1 MTEGMRNGE
10 KAAGVLFYDWVPSY
24 NKDMQSWQWVSPQRI
39 FTAIRPHMHGN
50 ETILDLGIG
59 TGLLSSLFKKHTDAY
74 VTGIDACSKMLK
86 KCRKAA
92 AADRLV
98 KGDFDRQALPFLGG
112 EFDAVVCSGALEF
125 VGNILFL
132 SREIARVTRQGGLVA
147 LTYQLAARN
156 DIEEQDT
163 ERCYLMRAHSHVYI
177 RQQLEEAGIDI
188 LDQQDFD
195 GYRPEWNGGQPVRYG
210 LTLGRVS

>member
-1 MTEGMRNGE
+1 MRNGE
-10 KAAGVLFYDWVPSY
+10 KTASALFCDWVPSY
-24 NKDMQSWQWVSPQRI
+24 DKDMQTWQWVSPQKI

-59 TGLLSSLFKKHTDAY
+59 TGLLSSLLKKNTGAY
-74 VTGIDACSKMLK
+74 VTGIDASEKMLK
-86 KCRKAA
+86 KCRQSAV
-92 AADRLV
+92 ADRLV

-112 EFDAVVCSGALEF
+112 EFDVVVCSGALEF

-132 SREIARVTRQGGLVA
+132 SREIVRVTRQGGLVA
-147 LTYQLAARN
+147 LAYQLAERN
-156 DIEEQDT
+156 DIEEQNA
-163 ERCYLMRAHSHVYI
+163 ESHYLMRAHSHVYI

-188 LDQQDFD
+188 LEQQDFD
-195 GYRPEWNGGQPVRYG
+195 GYRPEWNHGQPVRYG

>member
-1 MTEGMRNGE
+1 MKNGE
-10 KAAGVLFYDWVPSY
+10 KTASALFYDWVPSY
-24 NKDMQSWQWVSPQRI
+24 DKDMQSWQWVSPQRI

-50 ETILDLGIG
+50 ETVLDLGIG
-59 TGLLSSLFKKHTDAY
+59 TGLLSSLFKKYTGAH
-74 VTGIDACSKMLK
+74 VTGIDACSEMLK

-98 KGDFDRQALPFLGG
+98 KGDFDRQALPFSSG

-132 SREIARVTRQGGLVA
+132 SREIARVTREGGLVA
-147 LTYQLAARN
+147 LAYQLAERN
-156 DIEEQDT
+156 DIEDQDT
-163 ERCYLMRAHSHVYI
+163 ESHYLMRAHSHVYM

-188 LDQQDFD
+188 LEQQDFE
-195 GYRPEWNGGQPVRYG
+195 GYRPEWNDGRPVGYG